1 MLKQVI
7 VIRKDLN
14 MRKGKMIAQ
23 GCHACLGAVMDTI
36 NDYNTVVLFRDW
48 YNGAQTKI
56 AVSVNSEQEL
66 TDLHDA
72 VKAAGLK
79 VSMITDHG
87 MTEFHG
93 VPTLTALAIGP
104 AEHDAIDVFTGKLPL
119 L

>member
-14 MRKGKMIAQ
+14 MRKGKMVAQ

-36 NDYNTVVLFRDW
+36 NDYNTVMLFRDW
-48 YNGAQTKI
+48 YTGAQTKI
-56 AVSVNSEQEL
+56 TVSVDSEQQL
-66 TDLHDA
+66 LDLYDA
-72 VKAAGLK
+72 VKVSGLK

-87 MTEFHG
+87 LTEFHN